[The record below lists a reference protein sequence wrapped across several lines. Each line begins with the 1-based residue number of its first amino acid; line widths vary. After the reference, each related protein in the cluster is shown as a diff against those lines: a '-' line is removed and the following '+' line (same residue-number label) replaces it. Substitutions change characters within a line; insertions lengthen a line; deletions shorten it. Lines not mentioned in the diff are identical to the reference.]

1 MHLLAAMHRHLGNGY
16 VERARLRTPSDR
28 KQASMGN
35 VVDLIM
41 NDHRELER
49 LFDQLQNQPETRANT
64 LPVMISLLTA
74 HSRAEEAEVYPA
86 ATEAGIDEDVEHS
99 QKEHLEADQLAAAL
113 AATPVDAPDFEEKL
127 TKLVDAVKHHVEE
140 EETTVLPGMRNGL
153 PTDRLDSLGEAFL
166 TSRETHLGEM
176 PADITKAELEQ
187 QAANANLSGTSGQ
200 SKDELAESLKAA
212 AEE

>member
-1 MHLLAAMHRHLGNGY
+1 
-16 VERARLRTPSDR
+16 
-28 KQASMGN
+28 MGN

-113 AATPVDAPDFEEKL
+113 AATPVDAADFEEKL

-140 EETTVLPGMRNGL
+140 EESTVLPGMRDGL
-153 PTDRLDSLGEAFL
+153 PADQLESLGEAFL

-187 QAANANLSGTSGQ
+187 QAANANLSGASSK